1 MNIATFSSSCAALFL
16 INQACGCG
24 DAVVGSARRGTSA
37 NGALPEAAAGRD
49 AGSGGMATGGKT
61 NISVPSN
68 LFGGAGGGVA
78 AAGSPATAMIG
89 GAMSVGGS
97 GGAPSSSG
105 GGLSVAAG
113 GAVGAPAAGGSA
125 GVLPPPDLSGITT
138 GERGCGANGC
148 EGTVSVG
155 TVGTVLREYW
165 LNVSANI
172 DEVSAFTAS
181 ALGKFPA
188 GASGST
194 QLNSLQSVSWLDG
207 AISSSWAAKF
217 GERIRGFIKAPAT
230 GNYVFWVGGDNEC
243 QFWLSSDESPAN
255 AKLIAMIVG
264 YSPIGNFTGEEQKS
278 VPIALEAGK
287 LYYLDFFH
295 RENLGG
301 THAVVRWSRPGEST
315 LTPGEVVPGSVLATA
330 VPQ

>member
-1 MNIATFSSSCAALFL
+1 MNFATLSSSLVALSL
-16 INQACGCG
+16 INLACGCG
-24 DAVVGSARRGTSA
+24 DTVVAKVRRGASE
-37 NGALPEAAAGRD
+37 NGALPEGAAGRD
-49 AGSGGMATGGKT
+49 AGSGGMATEQT
-61 NISVPSN
+61 NISVPIHV
-68 LFGGAGGGVA
+68 FGGAGGGVA
-78 AAGSPATAMIG
+78 AAGSLATGMFG

-97 GGAPSSSG
+97 GGAPNSSG
-105 GGLSVAAG
+105 GGVSVGVG

-125 GVLPPPDLSGITT
+125 GALPPPDLSGITT

-148 EGTVSVG
+148 EGSVSAG
-155 TVGTVLREYW
+155 TAGTVLREYW

-181 ALGKFPA
+181 ALGTFPV
-188 GASGST
+188 GASGSSQLT
-194 QLNSLQSVSWLDG
+194 QLQSVSWLDG
-207 AISSSWAAKF
+207 VSVSNWASHF
-217 GERIRGFIKAPAT
+217 GERIRGFIQAPAT

-243 QFWLSSDESPAN
+243 QFWLSRDELPAH
-255 AKLIAMIVG
+255 AKLIAMIAP
-264 YSPIGNFTGEEQKS
+264 YSPIGDFAGEEQKS

-295 RENLGG
+295 RENLGD

-315 LTPGEVVPGSVLATA
+315 LTPGEIVPGSALVTA